1 MAEKEKIHVAIV
13 DYSGQPL
20 YEFDMSTFS
29 ISSETIERAEDFAK
43 DTTGA
48 IKDREER

>member
-20 YEFDMSTFS
+20 YEFDMNTFF

-43 DTTGA
+43 DTAGA